1 MAAGKGKA
9 IGLSG
14 SRIEIT
20 KISDPT
26 FGFVLAGTAGRQFIL
41 GTNSAITGTHATQYV
56 SGAMAGSLQIK
67 AIAARP
73 TSIYIAAT
81 SLSTSGGVT
90 STTIYCSYDAMLE
103 VPCNSGGFTV
113 STRPKATLLIGL
125 DMLTNQAH
133 LGGDVGTVSFDIEI
147 TNL

>member
-9 IGLSG
+9 LGLSG
-14 SRIEIT
+14 PRIEIT

-41 GTNSAITGTHATQYV
+41 DTNSAISGTHAAQYV

-67 AIAARP
+67 AVGSKP

-81 SLSTSGGVT
+81 GLSTSGGVT
-90 STTIYCSYDAMLE
+90 STTISCSYDAMLE

-125 DMLTNQAH
+125 DVLTTQAH
-133 LGGDVGTVSFDIEI
+133 NGGDVGTISFDIEV